1 MRKNAIFFVCFLASV
16 ICCFAET
23 WIETEYLDFDI
34 NGDAVTE
41 RIAVQVYADYDEEL
55 GILYDHG
62 NKWRVI
68 AYDQKQKDKTLRI
81 IYQKFMDVGTLNIYV
96 CSGIS
101 KNAEDVLIFE
111 KEMHGP
117 LKILKVDYNS
127 FFKSYHIKPIYTFNI
142 TADGIN
148 SSL

>member
-1 MRKNAIFFVCFLASV
+1 MSDYIKEKN
-16 ICCFAET
+16 
-23 WIETEYLDFDI
+23 
-34 NGDAVTE
+34 
-41 RIAVQVYADYDEEL
+41 
-55 GILYDHG
+55 
-62 NKWRVI
+62 
-68 AYDQKQKDKTLRI
+68 
-81 IYQKFMDVGTLNIYV
+81 
-96 CSGIS
+96 
-101 KNAEDVLIFE
+101 VLIFE